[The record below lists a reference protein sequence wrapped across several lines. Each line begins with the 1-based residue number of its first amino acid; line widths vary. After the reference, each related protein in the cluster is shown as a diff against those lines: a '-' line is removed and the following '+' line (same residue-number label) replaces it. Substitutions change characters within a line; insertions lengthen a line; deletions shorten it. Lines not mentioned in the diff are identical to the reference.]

1 MVWNSILLV
10 VAVLALINEIGV
22 AIFIIILVL
31 GALEVFLIKLIQSI
45 Q

>member
-22 AIFIIILVL
+22 AIFIFILVL

-45 Q
+45 